1 MGIATCTYKLMS
13 MALYMLADSN
23 TRGMANEGIRRWA
36 LAECTIIFLQS
47 EFASHLEF
55 FYKAGRP

>member
-1 MGIATCTYKLMS
+1 MS